1 VNGEREAQQT
11 HRVEVKGTVI
21 KERMKKLSSV
31 SLAFHP
37 SLSLRHVHGLLK
49 ITSCLPPTLLLLIV
63 NSWFIGGS
71 IWSLVGQSM
80 VGMNQMY
87 IFECDSWFKAGPSWS
102 LVATVGL

>member
-1 VNGEREAQQT
+1 MFQVCEGSISKLGRTEILLEQQT
-11 HRVEVKGTVI
+11 
-21 KERMKKLSSV
+21 
-31 SLAFHP
+31 
-37 SLSLRHVHGLLK
+37 
-49 ITSCLPPTLLLLIV
+49 
-63 NSWFIGGS
+63 SWFIGGS